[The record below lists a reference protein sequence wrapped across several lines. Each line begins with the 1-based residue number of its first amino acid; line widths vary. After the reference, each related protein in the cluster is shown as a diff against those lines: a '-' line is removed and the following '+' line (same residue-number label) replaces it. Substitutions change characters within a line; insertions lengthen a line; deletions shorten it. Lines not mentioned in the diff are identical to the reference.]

1 MYHESVFIGAN
12 DHPSQITTNAADKT
26 YAELDRLLATGGP
39 PANTNFLPPSQ
50 DNNDKEEEK
59 GDEFERDDQPE
70 GEGDKPEDS
79 LDKFVE
85 NVEESGK

>member
-12 DHPSQITTNAADKT
+12 DHPSQVTTNAADKT

-50 DNNDKEEEK
+50 DILNFDFQVGAFRLTNTTTTC
-59 GDEFERDDQPE
+59 P
-70 GEGDKPEDS
+70 
-79 LDKFVE
+79 LHLI
-85 NVEESGK
+85 NH